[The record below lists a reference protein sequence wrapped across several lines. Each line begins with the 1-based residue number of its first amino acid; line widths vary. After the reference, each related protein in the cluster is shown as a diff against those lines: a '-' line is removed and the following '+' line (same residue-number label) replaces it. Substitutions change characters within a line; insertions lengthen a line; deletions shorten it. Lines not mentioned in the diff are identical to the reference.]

1 MSASLRITDGWTE
14 RVGFA
19 GSKWRGAIEMVVRPY
34 AGYTSAF
41 EWSRVQR
48 AMESGADPTP
58 IMCEQIADRVAE
70 LTVNGKAWPKDG
82 DGNLVPESLRELR
95 AREFETVA
103 FCVLGRLDAEYM
115 LIQDPD
121 KPESYIKAPYPSA
134 AEREGN

>member
-19 GSKWRGAIEMVVRPY
+19 GSKWRGEIEMAVRPF

-41 EWSRVQR
+41 EWGRVQR
-48 AMESGADPTP
+48 AMEAGADPTP
-58 IMCEQIADRVAE
+58 IMCEQIAARVAE
-70 LTVNGKAWPKDG
+70 LTVNGKAWPKDD
-82 DGNLVPESLRELR
+82 DGKLVPEALRELR

-103 FCVLGRLDAEYM
+103 FCVLGRLDPEYM
-115 LIQDPD
+115 LTADPENEGAYV
-121 KPESYIKAPYPSA
+121 KTPYPSA